1 MKSLGVFQNPVRS
14 DMESKVYTTL
24 STRQLWDLSP
34 HSSNTAPLARSVLD
48 TAHSLER
55 LKKLQWTRK
64 SCDFWTN
71 SAVYLWACLPDFCSG
86 QCDRVAK
93 VMDSKSIGLCPQGF
107 KSPRCR
113 FPPLLYATHERWCR
127 KSFIRISGDLKKRLD
142 DLRL

>member
-14 DMESKVYTTL
+14 DMESKVYTTP

-48 TAHSLER
+48 TAHSLG
-55 LKKLQWTRK
+55 LVKKILQWTTK
-64 SCDFWTN
+64 SCYIWTN
-71 SAVYLWACLPDFCSG
+71 SAVHLWAYLPSFCSG

-113 FPPLLYATHERWCR
+113 FPPLLYAIHERWCR
-127 KSFIRISGDLKKRLD
+127 KSFIRISGDLKKGLMI
-142 DLRL
+142 